1 LSEGGSQS
9 TGALTG
15 LGLLGALAGIDSGAD
30 GSEQS
35 PNLGE
40 SLIEAIPL
48 VGPILE
54 ATGVTANIGGS
65 GITRARQRAAAS
77 IIQNNPVLRGILE
90 TRNATGVTG
99 LELASLL
106 RRESPGAGAIIR
118 RTIED
123 LVNTPLGLNIF
134 SQIFGGGLGQ
144 TSQEAAQAILNRVEP
159 ETFGA
164 PGELERTADLPTDSD
179 PGGVFARD
187 PATTTPGQPQP
198 APRTPPLTNA
208 QRVALILQALQRSGL
223 LGQLL
228 QQIFGRRRQRAAG
241 PGTSTSTTVVR
252 VPLPS
257 PPPPSTP
264 TTTGGPST
272 MPFIDTGLAGLLQ
285 IGGDIAADIV
295 SAFNP
300 SGPSGVPLAPVASGF
315 VNPMNIDI
323 PGFDVAPQ
331 GAAGLSA
338 PFRNTAS
345 GARAVEHIRFNPR
358 TGKPT
363 TFVPAGRCILRTS
376 DISAKKRVEKV
387 AKMAK
392 SGRRRPR

>member
-1 LSEGGSQS
+1 
-9 TGALTG
+9 
-15 LGLLGALAGIDSGAD
+15 
-30 GSEQS
+30 
-35 PNLGE
+35 
-40 SLIEAIPL
+40 
-48 VGPILE
+48 
-54 ATGVTANIGGS
+54 
-65 GITRARQRAAAS
+65 
-77 IIQNNPVLRGILE
+77 
-90 TRNATGVTG
+90 
-99 LELASLL
+99 
-106 RRESPGAGAIIR
+106 
-118 RTIED
+118 
-123 LVNTPLGLNIF
+123 
-134 SQIFGGGLGQ
+134 
-144 TSQEAAQAILNRVEP
+144 
-159 ETFGA
+159 
-164 PGELERTADLPTDSD
+164 
-179 PGGVFARD
+179 
-187 PATTTPGQPQP
+187 
-198 APRTPPLTNA
+198 
-208 QRVALILQALQRSGL
+208 
-223 LGQLL
+223 
-228 QQIFGRRRQRAAG
+228 
-241 PGTSTSTTVVR
+241 
-252 VPLPS
+252 
-257 PPPPSTP
+257 
-264 TTTGGPST
+264 